1 MFQAK
6 HEIQPK
12 KASTKTDKLG
22 QFLSMDGKV
31 LCFTGY
37 WDDRATCD
45 GELHLLKVLYYLA
58 DDTIEVKDVTWKDQ
72 HYTLYKKAK
81 LPKVWFYCK
90 YEYLYQLITAVP
102 SYLLLNKQKICWL

>member
-1 MFQAK
+1 MYQLFVNSKAK
-6 HEIQPK
+6 CEILPK

-22 QFLSMDGKV
+22 QFLAMDGKV

-58 DDTIEVKDVTWKDQ
+58 DDTIEVKDVTWKDKPCI
-72 HYTLYKKAK
+72 LYKRAK
-81 LPKVWFYCK
+81 LPKVRFRKC
-90 YEYLYQLITAVP
+90 VC
-102 SYLLLNKQKICWL
+102 LL

>member
-1 MFQAK
+1 
-6 HEIQPK
+6 
-12 KASTKTDKLG
+12 
-22 QFLSMDGKV
+22 MDGKV

-81 LPKVWFYCK
+81 LPKVTNPIQFNVNTNTFSNYLKYCNSK
-90 YEYLYQLITAVP
+90 IIP
-102 SYLLLNKQKICWL
+102 SYFKNKQNIC